1 MSFDDTQNNVIY
13 SENGKYKVT
22 AYGEVIFGDDEGDKY
37 SLSDGLIEL
46 DVDGRPSEPVL
57 VLSSRGG
64 NKIGAIQNV
73 RSINITHPLSDVAE
87 LSFDVYKEINGVT
100 YGDWDKIKDFKFIQM
115 PHDNSWFEAKVTL
128 DEENDIVKHVACI
141 HANEA
146 ELGQLNLYDVEIN
159 TDADIERDDYVET
172 FFYNEDNPN
181 ASLLHRILKDKA
193 PHYQIYHVDDSLKG
207 LWRSFSFSGTSIQD
221 ALNQIAEEVG
231 CLFVYGE
238 WFENDG
244 KYHRTISAYDL
255 EDYCY
260 TCGKRGNYTE
270 HVCTNCGSTNI
281 KYGYGEDT
289 GIFISKEN
297 LATSINYESNTDEV
311 KNCFRLVAGDDVMTA
326 AIKSCNP
333 SMSQYMW
340 HFSDDMLED
349 MSQELR
355 NKITAYQTLV
365 NDYQTTTT
373 MDIGRTYVNNYN
385 TLVNKYTDYDDELER
400 IDYPIVG
407 TSKLTEAYYNAVNL
421 YGFIKSELMPSS
433 EKVESTT
440 ALEQLEILQENGN
453 MDEVGIS
460 SVSGTI
466 PYTSA
471 NSAIQSFAKVYI
483 DTSRYKV
490 TVLTND
496 IVGTEWTGTIVIE
509 SYTDD
514 EDTASDTFTITLFD
528 STNNE
533 KYVDWINQSVQ
544 KAMANR
550 EVTDLSV
557 TNLFDKDETL
567 ASFKEKIK
575 GYSLDYL
582 DIMNSMATSAI
593 TIMTEQ
599 GVANENSVDTDVY
612 TQLYKPYLDKS
623 RAIQD
628 EIAVKETE
636 LSYLQRPID
645 EDGNTD
651 PRFPEFGLLDVI
663 VEAQN
668 SLAKTLDVHTYLGD
682 ELWTELSFYRRE
694 DEYQNTNYIS
704 DGLTDGEII
713 EQAQRFIESATKE
726 IIKSSTLQHTISAP
740 LIDFLIMPEFMKLQK
755 KFKTGNWIHLMVDG
769 KVYKL
774 RLTNWTVDFDNIEDL
789 DVEFSDVV
797 RTGGSVSDIA
807 SILSKSRSMAT
818 TYDYTAKQANKGK
831 DASDTI
837 KIYRDY
843 GIDFRKIK
851 AITSKG
857 NTNIVYD
864 DDGILLKR
872 VDGTETLPEQAR
884 IYNNGIYITK
894 DAWET
899 VSTGL
904 GHYSY
909 VDPETGETVQTYGII
924 ADTVIGKL
932 ILGENLKIYSESGK
946 FEMGDSGLKIT
957 AKGDTGN
964 SDLFVVQKEK
974 QDDQGRTYVE
984 KYIYV
989 DSNGEVKISGS
1000 SIVLGGKPIIEYIDD
1015 AISDADIDV
1024 SSVIAVQVDS
1034 SAGTIFKTNN
1044 ISSTFTATIYKGG
1057 KDVTSDITEFKWT
1070 RRDKDGNIDTSW
1082 TRITTT
1088 NSINV
1093 SINNLDEKTIID
1105 CEVVVENESEDT
1117 TAHGSITIIKLR
1129 DGSQFWT
1136 TTTAPTSPDYTFTVS
1151 NLIGDT
1157 NADVGVGDIIYY
1169 SHYRYTVMSVSAN
1182 GTTVLGGDRTN
1193 LKGVDGISPAVKSID
1208 CSDFVVV
1215 KQENGSYSP
1224 ETITF
1229 KGKSQ
1234 NGDEISDYLG
1244 WFVIEASSDATNWT
1258 RVYQTASAQKESS
1271 AQLNISSITAVSDVR
1286 FIRCSL
1292 YSSSSF
1298 VSSNLIDQQDVAIVS
1313 NGTNGRDGTDGVP
1326 GKDGKDGTNSYVHIK
1341 YSSVANPT
1349 DSQMTET
1356 PSEYIGICTND
1367 EIADPTTASSY
1378 TWSKWMG
1385 VDGTDGIPGTN
1396 GRDGTSTYVHF
1407 AYANSADGQTDF
1419 STTPFTGA
1427 KYIGVRTD
1435 TTQADSMNPT
1445 DYEWSEFKGE
1455 KGDRGASITAVVEYY
1470 AVTSTTDVPPDS
1482 AFTPNVQSP
1491 TATSPYLWNY
1501 EQVRYSD
1508 GTTNNMGKHILM
1520 TYNQGDEGRGI
1531 ASVTE
1536 YYALSNSTTA
1546 PSDSEFT
1553 NTVKTVSSTNKY
1565 LWNYEVISYTDGIN
1579 PTTTDKRIIGVYGD
1593 KGDDAYTVILTNGNH
1608 TFAGGTRNAVAANV
1622 DCGVIAYKG
1631 TTQVSC
1637 HIGSI
1642 TGFPTGMTARVT
1654 VNDSTSATFRV
1665 SVTTAM
1671 NSRNGILNV
1680 PVTVDSKI
1688 FNLQFTYSLQLNGLD
1703 STGLGWM
1710 VNHSSLTQQSNG
1722 KCYYHGFDVATK
1734 EPSDSANTNA
1744 WVMWNGEEVSIPMGC
1759 YVNPVQTMPFNTTIY
1774 SVYRRSGSTGVFHD
1788 VAWVESLNEWQYNTY
1803 TNGVA
1808 SANSG
1813 SWTWNEGTDI
1823 ILAMY
1828 VVPSNGGAITNAQL
1842 FTPPKKYSELVEV
1855 AKGMAKDAEKVANYY
1870 MVTEPSTGT
1879 MIADMSD
1886 GVQRLPSTV
1895 NDRRNI
1901 LLTDTEIK
1909 IRDGQDVLA
1918 SYGNTVVLGKNT
1930 SKNVT
1935 IDTNGVA
1942 INNGTTRLASY
1953 GDNIVLG
1960 EVGTNKKNIYISP
1973 QGGLDIRNNT
1983 TSLANF
1989 SDTVRIGKTGQT
2001 NMQITSDQVE
2011 MTAPNGSTAMVVSYE
2026 PITDFSDNTDYG
2038 IHITDEH
2045 DQSYIS
2051 LLPSS
2056 DGEEFDGSLEL
2067 TSVMESYTFSCNDG
2081 NSMYFGNSGFVITG
2095 EDDGW
2100 LYNIDPLG
2108 NVTVGYQK
2116 SPFIYEDVQEIVSYS
2131 AGTIGTRAAAIS
2143 LGAAAKSGYRY
2154 VGATVLHHS
2163 NSSSFWI
2170 NLVRN
2175 ANNGNV
2181 YANIYRASTS
2191 AVDAVSITVRKM
2203 WVHTKVSSEAE

>member
-13 SENGKYKVT
+13 SGNGNYKVT
-22 AYGEVIFGDDEGDKY
+22 AYGEVIFGDDDDKY
-37 SLSDGLIEL
+37 SLSNSLIEMG
-46 DVDGRPSEPVL
+46 VDGRPSEPIL

-87 LSFDVYKEINGVT
+87 LSFDVYKEINGTT
-100 YGDWDKIKDFKFIQM
+100 YSDWDKIKDFKFVQM

-128 DEENDIVKHVACI
+128 DEENDIVKHVTCV

-172 FFYNEDNPN
+172 FFYNEDNPK

-193 PHYQIYHVDDSLKG
+193 PHYQIYHVDNSLKG

-238 WFENDG
+238 WFKNDG

-281 KYGYGEDT
+281 NYGYGEDT

-340 HFSDDMLED
+340 HFSDNMLED
-349 MSQELR
+349 MSEELR

-385 TLVNKYTDYDDELER
+385 TLVNKYTDYDDELVR

-471 NSAIQSFAKVYI
+471 NSAIQSFAKVYV

-496 IVGTEWTGTIVIE
+496 IVGTEWTGTIAIE

-528 STNNE
+528 STDNN
-533 KYVDWINQSVQ
+533 KYVDWVNQSVQ

-636 LSYLQRPID
+636 LSYIQRPID

-668 SLAKTLDVHTYLGD
+668 NLAKTLDINTYLGD

-694 DEYQNTNYIS
+694 DEYQNSNYIS

-831 DASDTI
+831 DANDTV
-837 KIYRDY
+837 KIYKDY

-924 ADTVIGKL
+924 ADTVIGRL

-946 FEMGDSGLKIT
+946 LEMGDGGLKIT

-964 SDLFVVQKEK
+964 TDLFVVQKEK
-974 QDDQGRTYVE
+974 KDEQNRTYVE

-989 DSNGEVKISGS
+989 DSDGEVKISGS
-1000 SIVLGGKPIIEYIDD
+1000 SITLGGKPLVEYIDD
-1015 AISDADIDV
+1015 AIGDADIDV
-1024 SSVIAVQVDS
+1024 SLPVTLQIDS
-1034 SAGTIFKTNN
+1034 STGVIFNTNS
-1044 ISSTFTATIYKGG
+1044 ISTTLTATVYRGG
-1057 KDVTSDITEFKWT
+1057 EDITSQITQFEWT
-1070 RRDKDGNIDTSW
+1070 KKDKDGNIDTSW
-1082 TRITTT
+1082 TRTTTT

-1093 SINNLDEKTIID
+1093 NINNINGKVIIGCGTTVTQD
-1105 CEVVVENESEDT
+1105 STTT
-1117 TAHGSITIIKLR
+1117 TASGSITISKIH

-1136 TTTAPTSPDYTFTVS
+1136 STTAPISPDYTFNISDLV
-1151 NLIGDT
+1151 GDT
-1157 NADVGVGDIIYY
+1157 NADIKEGDIIYY
-1169 SHYRYTVMSVSAN
+1169 SHYRYTVTSVNSN
-1182 GTTVLGGDRTN
+1182 STTVLCGNREN
-1193 LKGVDGISPAVKSID
+1193 LRGVDGISPTVKSIV
-1208 CSDFVVV
+1208 CSHAAVVCEKDGLYNPTAV
-1215 KQENGSYSP
+1215 TFNGQAQTQDTIESY
-1224 ETITF
+1224 E
-1229 KGKSQ
+1229 
-1234 NGDEISDYLG
+1234 G
-1244 WFVIEASSDATNWT
+1244 WFKIELSSDATTWVSSYT
-1258 RVYQTASAQKESS
+1258 SASKESFVNYRIPLG
-1271 AQLNISSITAVSDVR
+1271 LNITKDGILYYQGSTITTNGSVVDSNFTITSDGVIETTQDIGFIIR
-1286 FIRCSL
+1286 SIRCSL
-1292 YSSSSF
+1292 YSDANMT
-1298 VSSNLIDQQDVAIVS
+1298 NLIDQQRV
-1313 NGTNGRDGTDGVP
+1313 N
-1326 GKDGKDGTNSYVHIK
+1326 
-1341 YSSVANPT
+1341 
-1349 DSQMTET
+1349 
-1356 PSEYIGICTND
+1356 
-1367 EIADPTTASSY
+1367 IAFD
-1378 TWSKWMG
+1378 G
-1385 VDGTDGIPGTN
+1385 VDGDN
-1396 GRDGTSTYVHF
+1396 
-1407 AYANSADGQTDF
+1407 
-1419 STTPFTGA
+1419 
-1427 KYIGVRTD
+1427 
-1435 TTQADSMNPT
+1435 
-1445 DYEWSEFKGE
+1445 
-1455 KGDRGASITAVVEYY
+1455 
-1470 AVTSTTDVPPDS
+1470 
-1482 AFTPNVQSP
+1482 
-1491 TATSPYLWNY
+1491 
-1501 EQVRYSD
+1501 
-1508 GTTNNMGKHILM
+1508 
-1520 TYNQGDEGRGI
+1520 
-1531 ASVTE
+1531 
-1536 YYALSNSTTA
+1536 
-1546 PSDSEFT
+1546 
-1553 NTVKTVSSTNKY
+1553 
-1565 LWNYEVISYTDGIN
+1565 
-1579 PTTTDKRIIGVYGD
+1579 
-1593 KGDDAYTVILTNGNH
+1593 GDDGYTVVLTNENH
-1608 TFAGGTRNAVAANV
+1608 TFAGNTTSAINGDFTE
-1622 DCGVIAYKG
+1622 CEVIAYKG
-1631 TTQVSC
+1631 GLRIPTY
-1637 HIGSI
+1637 IGTI
-1642 TGFPTGMTARVT
+1642 TGMPTGMTVAKPINNATNSKFVVT
-1654 VNDSTSATFRV
+1654 VSSAMITQ
-1665 SVTTAM
+1665 
-1671 NSRNGILNV
+1671 NGVLDV
-1680 PVTVDSKI
+1680 PVTVEKGTLNEKI
-1688 FNLQFTYSLQLNGLD
+1688 FNMKFTYSLKLNGLD

-1710 VNHSSLTQQSNG
+1710 VNYSTPTTPNDG
-1722 KCYYHGFDVATK
+1722 KCIYYGFDEITK
-1734 EPSDSANTNA
+1734 QPSYNKDG
-1744 WVMWNGEEVSIPMGC
+1744 WVLWNGQEVVIPHGC
-1759 YVNPVQTMPFNTTIY
+1759 FINPNDTMPYNTTIY
-1774 SVYRRSGSTGVFHD
+1774 SVYRLPTATTYTGGTFHD
-1788 VAWVESLNEWQYNTY
+1788 VAWIESTNIWRSNTY
-1803 TNGVA
+1803 NGSNPTID
-1808 SANSG
+1808 SAA
-1813 SWTWNEGTDI
+1813 WVWNEDTDI

-1828 VVPSNGGAITNAQL
+1828 VEPSLEGTITNAQL
-1842 FTPPKKYSELVEV
+1842 FTPPKKYSELVEP
-1855 AKGMAKDAEKVANYY
+1855 AKKIAKDAEKVANYY
-1870 MVTEPSTGT
+1870 IKSEASTGT
-1879 MIADMSD
+1879 MFANMSD
-1886 GVQRLPSTV
+1886 GIERLPS
-1895 NDRRNI
+1895 NIPSGYKNI
-1901 LLTDTEIK
+1901 LIK
-1909 IRDGQDVLA
+1909 DDILQVRDGQDVLA
-1918 SYGNTVVLGKNT
+1918 SYG
-1930 SKNVT
+1930 
-1935 IDTNGVA
+1935 
-1942 INNGTTRLASY
+1942 GTTTIGKESSNHVKINQYGVDIKNGDDSLASY
-1953 GDNIVLG
+1953 G
-1960 EVGTNKKNIYISP
+1960 E
-1973 QGGLDIRNNT
+1973 
-1983 TSLANF
+1983 
-1989 SDTVRIGKTGQT
+1989 TVRIGQETLPHLEFGSGGMTAYKNKTDKYYEIGDGSSDAVQRYIVPELPLIL
-2001 NMQITSDQVE
+2001 NLSHPVESITSVSIDNTVLNADQ
-2011 MTAPNGSTAMVVSYE
+2011 YE
-2026 PITDFSDNTDYG
+2026 WASDDQEITILDRPVGAINKIDVTYTYEISEEGEETSEGDEQTVASITDSFER
-2038 IHITDEH
+2038 IAAA
-2045 DQSYIS
+2045 
-2051 LLPSS
+2051 P
-2056 DGEEFDGSLEL
+2056 SLEIE
-2067 TSVMESYTFSCNDG
+2067 MDYRII
-2081 NSMYFGNSGFVITG
+2081 SG
-2095 EDDGW
+2095 
-2100 LYNIDPLG
+2100 G
-2108 NVTVGYQK
+2108 NVTVLQVLIDNVVLASDKYIVDTTVLEITERPTSGSTVTIQYHFEEQSPYFTFNKRKSGVDKGNSSVSFGNESSASGDSSFATGIETSASGHGSFVGGNKSVASGAFSGAIGEGTTASGIGSFACGRYNVKSSEHLFSVGNGTEQSPSDAFYVSTDGTAKLYGDYQVGK
-2116 SPFIYEDVQEIVSYS
+2116 RFLLRGQLRGGVTGGGFIPMFSTKVLVKTVGTVSANS
-2131 AGTIGTRAAAIS
+2131 TRASLTVAATRNGYLPMAVSGIRI
-2143 LGAAAKSGYRY
+2143 LNKSG
-2154 VGATVLHHS
+2154 GH
-2163 NSSSFWI
+2163 
-2170 NLVRN
+2170 N
-2175 ANNGNV
+2175 ASRC
-2181 YANIYRASTS
+2181 NIYNYKIVNNSNESHITFSIANLGDADATLVKVEFTVFYIAKN
-2191 AVDAVSITVRKM
+2191 AVLG
-2203 WVHTKVSSEAE
+2203 E

>member
-13 SENGKYKVT
+13 SGNGNYKVT
-22 AYGEVIFGDDEGDKY
+22 AYGEVIFGDDDDKY
-37 SLSDGLIEL
+37 SLGNSLIEMG
-46 DVDGRPSEPVL
+46 VDGRPSEPIL

-87 LSFDVYKEINGVT
+87 LSFDVYKEINGIT
-100 YGDWDKIKDFKFIQM
+100 YSDWDKIKDFKFVQM

-128 DEENDIVKHVACI
+128 DEENDIVKHVTCV

-193 PHYQIYHVDDSLKG
+193 PHYQIYHVDNSLKG

-349 MSQELR
+349 MSEELR
-355 NKITAYQTLV
+355 NKIIAYQTLV
-365 NDYQTTTT
+365 SDYQTTTT

-385 TLVNKYTDYDDELER
+385 TLVNKYTDYNDELVQ

-460 SVSGTI
+460 SVSDTI

-471 NSAIQSFAKVYI
+471 NSAIQSFAKVYV

-514 EDTASDTFTITLFD
+514 EDTASDTLTITLFD
-528 STNNE
+528 STDNN

-651 PRFPEFGLLDVI
+651 PRFPELGLLDVI

-668 SLAKTLDVHTYLGD
+668 NLAKTLDIHTYLGD

-694 DEYQNTNYIS
+694 DEYQNSNYIS

-837 KIYRDY
+837 KIYKDY

-924 ADTVIGKL
+924 ADTVIGRL

-946 FEMGDSGLKIT
+946 LEMGDGGLKIT

-964 SDLFVVQKEK
+964 TDLFVVQKEK
-974 QDDQGRTYVE
+974 KDEQNRTYVE

-989 DSNGEVKISGS
+989 DSDGEVKISGS
-1000 SIVLGGKPIIEYIDD
+1000 SITLGGKPLVEYIDD
-1015 AISDADIDV
+1015 AIGDADIDV
-1024 SSVIAVQVDS
+1024 SLPVTIQIDS
-1034 SAGTIFKTNN
+1034 STGVIFNTNS
-1044 ISSTFTATIYKGG
+1044 ISTTLTATVYRGG
-1057 KDVTSDITEFKWT
+1057 EDITSQITQFEWAKK
-1070 RRDKDGNIDTSW
+1070 DKDGNIDTSW
-1082 TRITTT
+1082 TRTTTT

-1093 SINNLDEKTIID
+1093 NINNIDGKVIIGCGTTVTQD
-1105 CEVVVENESEDT
+1105 STTT
-1117 TAHGSITIIKLR
+1117 TASGSITISKIH

-1136 TTTAPTSPDYTFTVS
+1136 SATAPVSPDYTFNISDLV
-1151 NLIGDT
+1151 GDT
-1157 NADVGVGDIIYY
+1157 NADIKEGDIIYY
-1169 SHYRYTVMSVSAN
+1169 SHYRYTVTSVNSN
-1182 GTTVLGGDRTN
+1182 GTTVLCGNREN
-1193 LKGVDGISPAVKSID
+1193 LRGVEGISPTVKSIV
-1208 CSDFVVV
+1208 CSHAAVVCE
-1215 KQENGSYSP
+1215 KDGSYNP
-1224 ETITF
+1224 TAVTFNGQAQTQDTIE
-1229 KGKSQ
+1229 SY
-1234 NGDEISDYLG
+1234 EG
-1244 WFVIEASSDATNWT
+1244 WFKIELSSDATTWVSSYT
-1258 RVYQTASAQKESS
+1258 SSSKESFVNYRIPLG
-1271 AQLNISSITAVSDVR
+1271 LNITKDGILYYQGSIVTTNGSVVDSNFTITSDGVIETTQDIGFIIR
-1286 FIRCSL
+1286 SIRCSL
-1292 YSSSSF
+1292 YSDANMT
-1298 VSSNLIDQQDVAIVS
+1298 NLVDQQRV
-1313 NGTNGRDGTDGVP
+1313 N
-1326 GKDGKDGTNSYVHIK
+1326 
-1341 YSSVANPT
+1341 
-1349 DSQMTET
+1349 
-1356 PSEYIGICTND
+1356 
-1367 EIADPTTASSY
+1367 IAFD
-1378 TWSKWMG
+1378 G
-1385 VDGTDGIPGTN
+1385 VDGDN
-1396 GRDGTSTYVHF
+1396 
-1407 AYANSADGQTDF
+1407 
-1419 STTPFTGA
+1419 
-1427 KYIGVRTD
+1427 
-1435 TTQADSMNPT
+1435 
-1445 DYEWSEFKGE
+1445 
-1455 KGDRGASITAVVEYY
+1455 
-1470 AVTSTTDVPPDS
+1470 
-1482 AFTPNVQSP
+1482 
-1491 TATSPYLWNY
+1491 
-1501 EQVRYSD
+1501 
-1508 GTTNNMGKHILM
+1508 
-1520 TYNQGDEGRGI
+1520 
-1531 ASVTE
+1531 
-1536 YYALSNSTTA
+1536 
-1546 PSDSEFT
+1546 
-1553 NTVKTVSSTNKY
+1553 
-1565 LWNYEVISYTDGIN
+1565 
-1579 PTTTDKRIIGVYGD
+1579 
-1593 KGDDAYTVILTNGNH
+1593 GDDGYTVVLTNENH
-1608 TFAGGTRNAVAANV
+1608 TFAGNTTSAINGDFTE
-1622 DCGVIAYKG
+1622 CEVIAYKG
-1631 TTQVSC
+1631 GLRIPTQIGTIAGMPMGMTVAKPINDATNSKFVVTVSSAMTTQ
-1637 HIGSI
+1637 
-1642 TGFPTGMTARVT
+1642 
-1654 VNDSTSATFRV
+1654 
-1665 SVTTAM
+1665 
-1671 NSRNGILNV
+1671 NGVLDV
-1680 PVTVDSKI
+1680 PVTVEGKT
-1688 FNLQFTYSLQLNGLD
+1688 FNMKFTYSLKLNGLD

-1710 VNHSSLTQQSNG
+1710 VNYSTSTTLNDG
-1722 KCYYHGFDVATK
+1722 ECIYHGFDEVTK
-1734 EPSDSANTNA
+1734 QPSYDKDG
-1744 WVMWNGEEVSIPMGC
+1744 WVLWNGQEIAIPHGC
-1759 YVNPVQTMPFNTTIY
+1759 FINPNDTMPYNTTIY
-1774 SVYRRSGSTGVFHD
+1774 SVYRLPTATTYTGGTFHD
-1788 VAWVESLNEWQYNTY
+1788 VAWIESTNSWRANTY
-1803 TNGVA
+1803 NGTTPT
-1808 SANSG
+1808 ANSNA
-1813 SWTWNEGTDI
+1813 WVWNEDTDI

-1828 VVPSNGGAITNAQL
+1828 VEPSNDGTITNAQL
-1842 FTPPKKYSELVEV
+1842 FTPPKKYSELTEV
-1855 AKGMAKDAEKVANYY
+1855 AKGMAKDAEKVAYYY

-1886 GVQRLPSTV
+1886 GVRRLPSTV
-1895 NDRRNI
+1895 DDKRNI

-1909 IRDGQDVLA
+1909 IRDGQDDLA
-1918 SYGNTVVLGKNT
+1918 SYGESIRIGQRVNPHMEITSTGMSAYKDSTNKYYELGDGSETAVQTYTVSELPLIITVEHEIEAVISITLNGDVLPSTAYDYASSENTIEIIDCPSETEEIIVVYTYATGDAEESEDSSSSTIPTVQTEETFDYVPIALDIDMDYAVGSGTTIASIYVNDNQLSANDYTLNT
-1930 SKNVT
+1930 STNVLTIKLRPTTGSVVRINYRFTELSPYFTFNKRKNGSTKGNASVSFADGGNASGDASFVIG
-1935 IDTNGVA
+1935 IDTNATGVGSFSGGKDSTASGAYSGA
-1942 INNGTTRLASY
+1942 IGEGVVASATGAFVCGKYNTQSEGDLFAIGNGTPNSRSDAFRVTGAGNATVY
-1953 GDNIVLG
+1953 GDLQVKERALIHGQMRSGIKNGGYISMFSTKTFTKTVGTISADGTKSGIRLNITRNGYYPMAVSGIRILNSDGGANASKCNVYIYRIVNSSDKSEVVFSIANLGANAAGVKVEFTIFYIARNAVLG
-1960 EVGTNKKNIYISP
+1960 E
-1973 QGGLDIRNNT
+1973 
-1983 TSLANF
+1983 
-1989 SDTVRIGKTGQT
+1989 
-2001 NMQITSDQVE
+2001 
-2011 MTAPNGSTAMVVSYE
+2011 
-2026 PITDFSDNTDYG
+2026 
-2038 IHITDEH
+2038 
-2045 DQSYIS
+2045 
-2051 LLPSS
+2051 
-2056 DGEEFDGSLEL
+2056 
-2067 TSVMESYTFSCNDG
+2067 
-2081 NSMYFGNSGFVITG
+2081 
-2095 EDDGW
+2095 
-2100 LYNIDPLG
+2100 
-2108 NVTVGYQK
+2108 
-2116 SPFIYEDVQEIVSYS
+2116 
-2131 AGTIGTRAAAIS
+2131 
-2143 LGAAAKSGYRY
+2143 
-2154 VGATVLHHS
+2154 
-2163 NSSSFWI
+2163 
-2170 NLVRN
+2170 
-2175 ANNGNV
+2175 
-2181 YANIYRASTS
+2181 
-2191 AVDAVSITVRKM
+2191 
-2203 WVHTKVSSEAE
+2203 